1 MFQQLS
7 REAPTS
13 VPVRLTPW
21 KTAVGSGPPI
31 VIQYSEVLWTT
42 APAGMP
48 EIVIEL
54 ELGPPARVA
63 RLVPPE
69 AMPPP
74 GRMKS
79 EPGLKPVSRRRVDAV
94 RTRIRGFV
102 TPLRGS
108 LIGLPVDWSADRTV
122 LTDAEGETSLRSA
135 HAPATCGVAIE
146 VPLKTAKPPPG
157 TDELMLEPGASS
169 STRGLEFEN
178 DDIVSL
184 F

>member
-31 VIQYSEVLWTT
+31 VIQYSDVLWTT

-48 EIVIEL
+48 EIVIEP

-69 AMPPP
+69 AMSPP
-74 GRMKS
+74 GKMKS
-79 EPGLKPVSRRRVDAV
+79 EPGLKPVSRRRVEAV
-94 RTRIRGFV
+94 RTRMRGLV
-102 TPLRGS
+102 TPFLES
-108 LIGLPVDWSADRTV
+108 VIGLPVDWSADRIV
-122 LTDAEGETSLRSA
+122 LTLADGETSLRS
-135 HAPATCGVAIE
+135 
-146 VPLKTAKPPPG
+146 
-157 TDELMLEPGASS
+157 
-169 STRGLEFEN
+169 
-178 DDIVSL
+178 
-184 F
+184 